1 VHSGGIP
8 VMAWTPP
15 QRSAVGMRAQ
25 RTLRVGRRGP
35 VRVSAGLQH
44 PFTVGLVGTLGVLAA
59 IVLGLIVTSLATV
72 LTYVGLALF
81 IALGLD
87 PIVRRLQ
94 ARRVSRPV
102 GVVIVFVLILIL
114 VVVGLIFLVPPL
126 VRQFISLVQF
136 APHALQDIADQQW
149 YIALNKSLG
158 ETIDLDA
165 IANWLRSAAAD
176 PKVWAAIT
184 GGLLKFGA
192 GVIGGTV
199 GAVTVLILS
208 IFFLA
213 SLPVMKQGLYSL
225 IAKRSRRGF
234 VELSEQIIVSIGGY
248 VSGMV
253 ILAAINAVLG
263 LIAMLIFGV
272 PFAAILA
279 VLIFFITLIPLIGS
293 VLATILVTIVA
304 LFNSPGT
311 AIAIA
316 IYYLIYMQVEAYIL
330 TPRIMNKTVAVPGS
344 LVVIGALAGG
354 TLLGIIGAL
363 VAIPVTAAVLLI
375 IKKVVIPRQERAA

>member
-1 VHSGGIP
+1 MLRRSEQTG
-8 VMAWTPP
+8 P
-15 QRSAVGMRAQ
+15 QRALAVRPRAA
-25 RTLRVGRRGP
+25 RATNRHSVL
-35 VRVSAGLQH
+35 VSAGLQH

-59 IVLGLIVTSLATV
+59 VVLGLIVTSLATV
-72 LTYVGLALF
+72 MTYVGLALF

-94 ARRVSRPV
+94 ARRVSRPIGV
-102 GVVIVFVLILIL
+102 GIVFVAILIL

-126 VRQFISLVQF
+126 VNQLVALVHF
-136 APHALQDIADQQW
+136 APSALHNIEDQSW
-149 YIALNKSLG
+149 YVALNKNLG
-158 ETIDLDA
+158 ESIDLDA
-165 IANWLRSAAAD
+165 IANWIRSATQD
-176 PKVWAAIT
+176 PKIWAAIT
-184 GGLLKFGA
+184 GGILKFGV
-192 GVIGGTV
+192 GLIGGSV
-199 GAVTVLILS
+199 GVVTVLILS

-213 SLPVMKQGLYSL
+213 SLPAMKDGLYSL
-225 IAKRSRRGF
+225 VAKRSRPGF
-234 VELSEQIIVSIGGY
+234 IDLSEQIIVSIGGY

-253 ILAAINAVLG
+253 ILAAINAGLG

-293 VLATILVTIVA
+293 VLATIMVTIVA
-304 LFNSPGT
+304 LFDSPTT

-363 VAIPVTAAVLLI
+363 VAIPVTAAILLI
-375 IKKVVIPRQERAA
+375 VKKVVIPRQERAV

>member
-1 VHSGGIP
+1 
-8 VMAWTPP
+8 
-15 QRSAVGMRAQ
+15 
-25 RTLRVGRRGP
+25 